1 MPLADRLQ
9 IGVAVVLVGVVLVG
23 LFRRGRAASCW
34 SFVAYLCVVAISD
47 ALVALWPDRFWRRDI
62 WVIKESVLNLLKL
75 AIAVELMVRIFGDFP
90 SAFASARRAMVV
102 VTLGIVVLVGLSLS
116 GGTGYEQVV
125 GRLHP
130 HVNDG
135 TVWLLVAVGGYSV
148 WYHLPL
154 DALHKAILIGLVPF
168 LLVYSVVQRTVAALG
183 WERGDIFN
191 TSAPIAYLFVLVYW
205 AYVAWERTAGH
216 DSGQRISDLM
226 QSKSRERTPVA

>member
-1 MPLADRLQ
+1 M
-9 IGVAVVLVGVVLVG
+9 
-23 LFRRGRAASCW
+23 
-34 SFVAYLCVVAISD
+34 
-47 ALVALWPDRFWRRDI
+47 
-62 WVIKESVLNLLKL
+62 IKESVLNLLKL

-90 SAFASARRAMVV
+90 SAYASARRAVIV

-205 AYVAWERTAGH
+205 AYVAWERSAGH
-216 DSGQRISDLM
+216 DSGRRISDLM